1 MCLNL
6 RHGIIVMNR
15 LIGRFLQEDLL
26 FIQAG
31 KKTLSGSGKMSFFF
45 VPLIFPN
52 SFAFGIDIASLSL
65 LPHPPLFSLPLFSPL
80 AVKQGGSI
88 SFALPEGK

>member
-52 SFAFGIDIASLSL
+52 SSVFWY
-65 LPHPPLFSLPLFSPL
+65 
-80 AVKQGGSI
+80 
-88 SFALPEGK
+88 